1 MNWWLAQVIC
11 LGLVVVDLLA
21 RAWRIQLLVQGTGE
35 RLSVGD
41 GLAVNLIGDGASAV
55 TPLRL
60 GGEPARI
67 GVLLTSGVSLAG
79 TVVASGYEILI
90 TWPVLIASA
99 LLIGWA
105 YGSAWWVDVGPRVVD
120 AVLVWWPWV
129 AGIVLLS
136 VLAWLAASWW
146 KPRAGQARWIQSWND
161 ALHRW
166 RAMPW
171 ALVAR
176 SIPLT
181 VVSIFARTAILP
193 VLALTIPD
201 PPALGSVVLGS
212 FVLLFGQLVLP
223 TPAGVGAVEFGFL
236 AGAAGSLGAD
246 RVLVLT
252 LWRFYTTG
260 VGVVAAAWLV
270 ARRYGWGAVRQF
282 LTVRSAGVEPGEP
295 GSTG

>member
-1 MNWWLAQVIC
+1 VSLWLAQLIC
-11 LGLVVVDLLA
+11 LGLVVLDLLA

-35 RLSVGD
+35 RLVLSD
-41 GLAVNLIGDGASAV
+41 ALAVNLIGDGASAV

-67 GVLLTSGVSLAG
+67 GVLIASGVSLAG
-79 TVVASGYEILI
+79 TLVASGYEILI
-90 TWPVLIASA
+90 TWPVLVASA

-105 YGSAWWVDVGPRVVD
+105 YGSAWWVDVGPRVID

-129 AGIVLLS
+129 VGIVMLS
-136 VLAWLAASWW
+136 VLAWVAASWW
-146 KPRAGQARWIQSWND
+146 KPRAGQARWVRPWNE
-161 ALHRW
+161 ARRRW

-171 ALVAR
+171 ALVAG

-181 VVSIFARTAILP
+181 MVSILARTAILP

-201 PPALGSVVLGS
+201 PPALGSVILGS
-212 FVLLFGQLVLP
+212 FALLFGQLILP

-260 VGVVAAAWLV
+260 IGVFVATWLV
-270 ARRYGWGAVRQF
+270 VRRYGWGAVRRF
-282 LTVRSAGVEPGEP
+282 LTGRSPGAQP
-295 GSTG
+295 SDPDPMA